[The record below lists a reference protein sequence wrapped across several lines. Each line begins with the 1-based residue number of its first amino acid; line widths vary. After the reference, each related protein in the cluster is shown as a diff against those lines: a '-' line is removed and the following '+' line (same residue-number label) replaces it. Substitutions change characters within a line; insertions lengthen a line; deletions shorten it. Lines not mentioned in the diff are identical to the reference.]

1 LAREAREEDQR
12 ARKELEQKL
21 ARMEKGKA
29 SSKSSSSCV
38 EAKEEDSHASDS
50 ATVVYRRV
58 SGSGSSSV
66 KARYYELKEMADEM
80 ATIDENAKLKKDNLL
95 MKRAM
100 NEA

>member
-1 LAREAREEDQR
+1 MHRSPARSGYVLDRLRKESSSWRRSSNWHGAREEDRR

-66 KARYYELKEMADEM
+66 KARYYMS
-80 ATIDENAKLKKDNLL
+80 
-95 MKRAM
+95 
-100 NEA
+100 